1 MIFLIYSFLFL
12 NNKPIYE
19 DLNSHLLT
27 LTQLAEESTALN
39 PHIYHDLLYVVPRV
53 RVSRRTLQ
61 CRVRHLTPTY
71 VMTNELQLL
80 NYAINNL
87 HLA

>member
-1 MIFLIYSFLFL
+1 MLLRV
-12 NNKPIYE
+12 PIRKEILYE

-27 LTQLAEESTALN
+27 LTQLAEESTAGVSSN

-53 RVSRRTLQ
+53 CVSRRTLQ

-71 VMTNELQLL
+71 VMTNELQKEILVDM
-80 NYAINNL
+80 ISDDS
-87 HLA
+87 